1 MEGSDTMVLR
11 VRVWSEGTA
20 PRSVYPEDIR
30 GAVAAFL
37 KEDDNIEVTTGTFID
52 DEQGVSEA
60 DIANVDVLVWWGHLL
75 HRNVFDVTVERIVRH
90 VRERGM
96 GFVALHSA
104 HMSKPFTTLIGSSGT
119 IGGWKHDAGPEEIA
133 VLEPRHPVAEGVSNM
148 TLGEEEMYD
157 EPFDIGTPETVVFHS
172 TFPEGHQIRSGLAY
186 TIGAGR
192 VFYFRPGHEENPTFY
207 LPEIQRV
214 VKNAVY
220 WTAKQV

>member
-1 MEGSDTMVLR
+1 MVVR

-37 KEDDNIEVTTGTFID
+37 SQDPQVQTTMGTFID
-52 DEQGVSEA
+52 DDQGVSEA
-60 DIANVDVLVWWGHLL
+60 DLANTDVLVWWGHLL
-75 HRNVFDVTVERIVRH
+75 HRQVQDATVERIVRH

-104 HMSKPFTTLIGSSGT
+104 HMSRPFTTLIGTSGT
-119 IGGWKHDAGPEEIA
+119 IGGWKHDAGPEEIEIR
-133 VLEPRHPVAEGVSNM
+133 EPKHPVAEGVHNM
-148 TLGEEEMYD
+148 TIGAEEMYD
-157 EPFDIGTPETVVFHS
+157 EPFDIGTPEAVVFHS
-172 TFPEGHQIRSGLAY
+172 SFPNGHQIRSGLAY

-192 VFYFRPGHEENPTFY
+192 VFYFRPGHEENPTY
-207 LPEIQRV
+207 RLPEIQRV